1 MDPIRTI
8 RLRWWH
14 GSFHVLS
21 GELSRA
27 QFATTAP
34 PPWQPALNAYRCEQG
49 VRICVDLAGVDRSQI
64 DLTIE
69 GRRLFIRGER
79 EAPEPSSDD
88 GRAVQMIAME
98 IDYGPFLREVQLP
111 EGLDLEQIHAEQRNG
126 MLWIAL
132 PRKKS

>member
-14 GSFHVLS
+14 GSFHSVA
-21 GELSRA
+21 GELARGR
-27 QFATTAP
+27 FAAAAP
-34 PPWQPALNAYRCEQG
+34 PPWQPPLNAYRCEHG

-64 DLTIE
+64 DLSIE

-79 EAPEPSSDD
+79 ETPEPSGEED
-88 GRAVQMIAME
+88 RPVQMIAME
-98 IDYGPFLREVQLP
+98 IDYGPFEREMQLP
-111 EGLDLEQIHAEQRNG
+111 DEVDLENVHAEQRNG
-126 MLWIAL
+126 MLWISL